1 MKRIRVRP
9 ILKAVYLALLCIFL
23 FFTNFLI
30 WVYSTLSLEQKGVTL
45 LMTALVIIYF
55 VSLIWCYRHAY
66 MIGAKN
72 GHKNENDNHIQGNA

>member
-1 MKRIRVRP
+1 MKRIRLRA
-9 ILKAVYLALLCIFL
+9 ILKAISLVLFGIFL

-66 MIGAKN
+66 MIGAEN
-72 GHKNENDNHIQGNA
+72 GHKNENDNHVQGNA